1 MRSIAVIALMGQVV
15 LGQQFTNSSTSS
27 TTSSTT
33 LSTISTSRT
42 STTTTTTSLIT
53 TTDTTTT
60 EDGGSLTFPPETTTT
75 DTTGTSTTVT
85 TTSTS
90 VTSSASS
97 TSTVSANPANVGGFS
112 LLGCYGSPSSFP
124 GFTLALSAESM
135 TIDRCIAACSP
146 TGRRY
151 AALFGNDCFCGD
163 TIDDVNEPLRP
174 EAECNFPCPG
184 NPRQRC
190 GGRSIAILKNKRQI
204 LPTDVRFTIYVR
216 AGGIISV
223 SGTVTVTIPTG
234 TNGIIGTATV
244 ITPTPSPNPCFNGKC
259 FGVPCFGL
267 DCYKKFVAYGDFCGY
282 DFPCFGPDCRK
293 RLVWEHGV
301 WRPDAC
307 NGWDCGRKFKCVS
320 GKCKV
325 VVKGS
330 DWDKEKIICYGNICK
345 VEKCESDECNK
356 KYVCKDKSCVFET
369 CPKEE
374 GNKKWECESD
384 KCKVVKPCEDDCP
397 EVAPP
402 GPPAPTVGTTRPEP
416 TIGTAIA
423 TTNDEGDATALP
435 TPADSETPVASIL
448 PVPTDGDATAL
459 PTPGDDETSA
469 APAPTGA
476 QPTEGSGAGSGGS
489 GPEGP
494 LAPVAT
500 TTGRPPVVVVAGSN
514 KFVASFGAL
523 AFSVIAAAILL

>member
-33 LSTISTSRT
+33 LSTLSTSRT
-42 STTTTTTSLIT
+42 STTTTTTTLIT
-53 TTDTTTT
+53 TTDSITD
-60 EDGGSLTFPPETTTT
+60 DGGLTFPPETTTT

-90 VTSSASS
+90 SSASS
-97 TSTVSANPANVGGFS
+97 TSTVSPNPANFGGFT
-112 LLGCYGSPSSFP
+112 LLGCYGSPTSFP

-135 TIDRCIAACSP
+135 TIDRCITTCNP

-151 AALFGNDCFCGD
+151 AALFGSDCFCGD
-163 TIDDVNEPLRP
+163 SIDDINEPLRP

-190 GGRSIAILKNKRQI
+190 GGRSTALLRNKRQI

-216 AGGIISV
+216 VGGVISV
-223 SGTVTVTIPTG
+223 SGTVTVTVSTG
-234 TNGIIGTATV
+234 TNGVIGTATS
-244 ITPTPSPNPCFNGKC
+244 TATPSPNPCFNGKC

-307 NGWDCGRKFKCVS
+307 NGWDCGRKFKCIS

-345 VEKCESDECNK
+345 VQKCEGDECNK

-369 CPKEE
+369 CPKED

-384 KCKVVKPCEDDCP
+384 KCKIVKPCEDDCP
-397 EVAPP
+397 EPAPP
-402 GPPAPTVGTTRPEP
+402 GPLP
-416 TIGTAIA
+416 TIGTALSI
-423 TTNDEGDATALP
+423 TRTRTRDIDITVRPEPTSTDEDSGRPGPEIQP
-435 TPADSETPVASIL
+435 TDEPAIQPTDEPVASIL
-448 PVPTDGDATAL
+448 PIPTDE
-459 PTPGDDETSA
+459 PEI
-469 APAPTGA
+469 
-476 QPTEGSGAGSGGS
+476 QPTEGAP
-489 GPEGP
+489 GPDGPAPTATSTEGTQP
-494 LAPVAT
+494 S
-500 TTGRPPVVVVAGSN
+500 VVVVAGSN